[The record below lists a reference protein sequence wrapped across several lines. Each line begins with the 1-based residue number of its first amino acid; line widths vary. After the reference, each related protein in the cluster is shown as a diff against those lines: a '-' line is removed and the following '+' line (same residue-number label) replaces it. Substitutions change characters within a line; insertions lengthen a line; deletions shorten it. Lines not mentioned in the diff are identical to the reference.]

1 MLTKKLKTLTSD
13 EIKEINS
20 TLDIIDISL
29 YDLIKK
35 RTELIGEL
43 NQKTNLSTYDLSKSL
58 SLTTEKITNERK
70 YDKLTLSTTI
80 GLIKLI
86 NMQSKNIEI
95 GISLKGNKSDEL
107 NGIISHIQN
116 IFPLFNTKYK
126 LFPTY
131 TDIIK
136 NITKNNNLMAS
147 IPATKT
153 SPKDVWWM
161 NILAPEKQNIKV
173 INKIPLIESNDTT
186 PEYLITYTDNF
197 WNFDRSLI
205 VIATSETTTKTWLKS
220 ALHRLEIPL
229 YEVIDSTAIF
239 NGTVLHLA
247 EISYPVKDTHD
258 KIFSLNETINGINI
272 RTAGY
277 LGGYFLS
284 IIDKDKIVS
293 FKSI

>member
-13 EIKEINS
+13 EVKEINS

-70 YDKLTLSTTI
+70 YDELTLSTTI

-247 EISYPVKDTHD
+247 EISYPVKDADD